1 MPYFSFLYEVRLCIG
16 NIAIT
21 YIIMQQLDT
30 LQNPV
35 LKAII
40 SIFGQHAV
48 AGTGVRF
55 NNFISKVQK
64 CSHRLYGTVFFK
76 IW

>member
-1 MPYFSFLYEVRLCIG
+1 
-16 NIAIT
+16 
-21 YIIMQQLDT
+21 MQQLDT

-64 CSHRLYGTVFFK
+64 CSHMIYGTVFFK